1 MSVGGGVAPRRAD
14 VLRVLA
20 KHRAELE
27 TMGVTSLA
35 VFGSVARD
43 EARPDS
49 DVDVLVE
56 IRRPMGFFGFLAI
69 KQRLEEVL
77 GCPVDLVT
85 PEWLRPPIRER
96 VLADATPVTPA
107 ARRA

>member
-20 KHRAELE
+20 EHRDELE
-27 TMGVTSLA
+27 AMGVTSLA

-49 DVDVLVE
+49 DVDILVDFDPARSVGIFKFLE
-56 IRRPMGFFGFLAI
+56 VQEYLEGILGRR
-69 KQRLEEVL
+69 
-77 GCPVDLVT
+77 VDLGM
-85 PEWLRPPIRER
+85 P
-96 VLADATPVTPA
+96 DALKPRMRDRILGEQV
-107 ARRA
+107 RAI